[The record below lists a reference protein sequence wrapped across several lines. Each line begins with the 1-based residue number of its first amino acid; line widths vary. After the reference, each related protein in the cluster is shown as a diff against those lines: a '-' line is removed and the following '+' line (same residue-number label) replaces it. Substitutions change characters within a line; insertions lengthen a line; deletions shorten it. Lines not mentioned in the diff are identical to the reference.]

1 MIASATY
8 FPGCTSTCRCHTLGG
23 GWTDGDSGAA
33 DIARVA
39 VDLEERAEK
48 CVRSVWAR
56 EDDPVVDMGVGHQFI
71 EFAFVARRLDADG
84 RQFEGIRAERSQAL
98 HEFAG
103 LQ

>member
-1 MIASATY
+1 
-8 FPGCTSTCRCHTLGG
+8 
-23 GWTDGDSGAA
+23 
-33 DIARVA
+33 
-39 VDLEERAEK
+39 
-48 CVRSVWAR
+48 
-56 EDDPVVDMGVGHQFI
+56 MGVGHQFI